1 MTAFFSSR
9 IIFAECLL
17 FFGLIFYG
25 RYDILYYILQKKAG
39 MKPMKK
45 CMLVVL
51 FLCIVLLCAC
61 QKEDV
66 QPTVPVQAQ
75 TAVAAQ
81 NGTPYAAIG
90 SYAPGGAMVTAYSPD
105 GTCYYAAF
113 NYEDGNKAIE
123 FTYDTATGAV
133 LFRSDFYYT
142 NGVLSSVISQATAD
156 KGYGYTLAN
165 GTIAACKK
173 IETVYENGRE
183 IFKEYTDFSGNRFAR
198 TKVHYG
204 TDGGF
209 VRVWQENGR
218 LRQLR
223 SVAMDGAQLFTSDY
237 GIVVGTWINCGA
249 FGNATVVSIGAD
261 GSYTLLFTDRTH
273 RLSDGTF
280 YAGLDLYVVVN
291 AAFDTAAAVYSK
303 NGTTLCEYQTAYSA
317 DGSAKCT
324 YNEYGIPVC
333 TLQYDRT
340 GKKTDTV
347 SADGGD
353 YFGTAPVAIGQA
365 FGQGS
370 VCEVN
375 EDGSFTVVYF
385 NRPYLHTDGTF
396 TQNTTLY
403 AFFDASRRLAGNKY
417 YSGNKTVAEC
427 DYTYNPDGTFRVKVT
442 EGETVN
448 YFNQ

>member
-1 MTAFFSSR
+1 MKRILLTAT
-9 IIFAECLL
+9 L
-17 FFGLIFYG
+17 
-25 RYDILYYILQKKAG
+25 
-39 MKPMKK
+39 
-45 CMLVVL
+45 
-51 FLCIVLLCAC
+51 LCILLLCAC
-61 QKEDV
+61 TQTPE
-66 QPTVPVQAQ
+66 QPQ
-75 TAVAAQ
+75 TAVQQSTTLVSAQ
-81 NGTPYAAIG
+81 NGTPYAAI
-90 SYAPGGAMVTAYSPD
+90 SSLVPGGAMVTSYSPD

-113 NYEDGNKAIE
+113 NYADGNKAVE
-123 FTYDTATGAV
+123 FTYDTQTGAV

-142 NGVLSSVISQATAD
+142 NGLLSSVVSQATAD

-165 GTIAACKK
+165 GAIAACKK
-173 IETVYENGRE
+173 IETVYENGKE
-183 IFKEYTDFSGNRFAR
+183 VFKEYTDFSDNRFAR
-198 TKVHYG
+198 TRVRYG
-204 TDGGF
+204 TDGGY
-209 VRVWQENGR
+209 VSVWQENGR
-218 LRQLR
+218 LRQVR

-249 FGNATVVSIGAD
+249 FGNATVVSIGTD
-261 GSYTLLFTDRTH
+261 GSYTLHFPDRTH

-303 NGTTLCEYQTAYSA
+303 NGTSLCEYQVTYIS
-317 DGSAKCT
+317 DGSAK
-324 YNEYGIPVC
+324 YSYSEYGIPVC

-340 GKKTDTV
+340 GRQTNIV

-353 YFGTAPVAIGQA
+353 YFGSTPVSIGQS

-403 AFFDASRRLAGNKY
+403 AFFDTNRRLAGNKY

-448 YFNQ
+448 YYQQ